1 MTDKNAQ
8 TVYIAVGANL
18 GDRIAGCRR
27 GVELLSES
35 SDIRVIQHS
44 PYYYSEPVGFA
55 NQPWFVNAVFQAS
68 TALDPYRL
76 LAELKNAER
85 AAGRQQGGIRFGP
98 RVVDLDLI
106 FYDEKIIQTAELTVP
121 HPRMHERAFVLRP
134 LCDIAPD
141 LIHPVLGRNVADLLA
156 DNASGQQCFGV
167 YDKLIDK
174 TVSG

>member
-1 MTDKNAQ
+1 MTDKNPH

-35 SDIRVIQHS
+35 TDLKVIQHS
-44 PYYYSEPVGFA
+44 AYYYSEPVGFA
-55 NQPWFVNAVFQAS
+55 DQPWFVNAVFKAS
-68 TALDPYRL
+68 TALEPYTL
-76 LAELKNAER
+76 LTELKKAEK
-85 AAGRQQGGIRFGP
+85 AAGRQQDGIRFGP

-106 FYDEKIIQTAELTVP
+106 FYDDRVIRTSGLIVP

-141 LIHPVLGRNVADLLA
+141 LVHPVFGRRVADLLA
-156 DNASGQQCFGV
+156 DNASGQQCFEV

-174 TVSG
+174 TAFA